1 MEPPS
6 DSRTSAS
13 LLGRLGGNPNDAA
26 AWEEFV
32 HRYGAKILQWCRRW
46 KLQEPDAQDVTQSV
60 LLKIARRMRTFRYDP
75 AQSFRGWLKTLT
87 RAAWYDWLADQDR
100 PDRASGASEVRDLL
114 RTAEGR
120 DDLERKLQEEYD
132 RELLEAATC
141 RVRLRV
147 EPQTWEAFRL
157 LAYEGLSGAEAA
169 ERLGMKIGAVFVAKG
184 RVQKLLQQTIREL
197 EPEDTP

>member
-1 MEPPS
+1 MEPPP

-32 HRYGAKILQWCRRW
+32 RHYGAKILQWCRRW

-75 AQSFRGWLKTLT
+75 TQSFRGWLKTLT
-87 RAAWYDWLADQDR
+87 RAAWYDWLAEQDR
-100 PDRASGASEVRDLL
+100 PDRASGESGVRELL
-114 RTAEGR
+114 RTVEGR
-120 DDLERKLQEEYD
+120 DDLERKLEEEYD
-132 RELLEAATC
+132 RELLEAAAC

-157 LAYEGLSGAEAA
+157 MAYEGLSGAEVAA
-169 ERLGMKIGAVFVAKG
+169 RLGMKIGAVFVAKS
-184 RVQKLLQQTIREL
+184 RVQKLLQQAIREL